1 MPPLP
6 AWATDPA
13 PPSRREVQART
24 PSDLGGAKIVAGA
37 QDGLDE
43 AAALSRGRLVHL
55 LLEHLP
61 GLPPAAWA
69 QAAPG
74 ILALEPGETD
84 ESLAAE
90 CLSEATRV
98 LTAPELAPLF
108 APEALAEVTLTGDAA
123 ALGGPMIGIIDRL
136 IVMPERIL
144 AVDLKTNAAVPATPD
159 ATPEGLLRQMGA
171 YAALLAPL
179 YPDRRID
186 TAILWTRTA
195 TLMPLPHDLVSAA
208 LARASGA

>member
-1 MPPLP
+1 
-6 AWATDPA
+6 
-13 PPSRREVQART
+13 RR

-37 QDGLDE
+37 DAGLDE
-43 AAALSRGRLVHL
+43 AAALRRGRLVHL

-69 QAAPG
+69 EAAPG

-84 ESLAAE
+84 AALAAD

-98 LTAPELAPLF
+98 LSAPALAPLF
-108 APEALAEVTLTGDAA
+108 AEDALAEVTLTGDVPD
-123 ALGGPMIGIIDRL
+123 LGGPMIGVIDRL
-136 IVMPERIL
+136 IVTQDRIL
-144 AVDLKTNAAVPATPD
+144 AVDFKTNAVVPATPGD
-159 ATPEGLLRQMGA
+159 TPEGLLRQMGA
-171 YAALLAPL
+171 YTALLGPV
-179 YPDRRID
+179 YPGRSIE

-208 LARASGA
+208 LARASCA